1 MKLRRFA
8 AAAAACIVACL
19 PVGPAGAAGPAAA
32 TPAPAATGSPAP
44 AGSPSPAAA
53 VDATATTH
61 HTVTVGG
68 RPIAY
73 TARAGTIAL
82 HDANGDETAR
92 MFSVAYTAD
101 GADPGSRPVTFV
113 WNGGPGSSTMWLHMG
128 SFAPL
133 RVAVPSDGT
142 APAPGTR
149 LGPNAESLIDTTDLV
164 FIDAVGTGYSRITG
178 KGTPKMF
185 YGVDEDA
192 QAFAT
197 FVRDWATENDRW
209 GSPKF
214 LFGESYGTLRAAIT
228 VDRLQRSGMAING
241 VVLLSSALDF
251 NALDSGQG
259 PGEDQQF
266 INVLPTEAAVAWYHH
281 RVAGNPPDLA
291 RFVDEVRG
299 FASGPY
305 ADALMRGDG
314 LDAATRRAIVAK
326 LHVYTGLDEAYI
338 ERANLRIDPSR
349 FEHALNGRAGIATG
363 RLDGRYQGPELD
375 RTGDTTAYDPT
386 SDDALTGAFNAA
398 FNRYVRDDLNYRS
411 DRPYLPT
418 NYPVVGRHFNYRRTN
433 TIVAPN
439 GARDLRAALTKNPY
453 LRVFSANGYFDLATP
468 FYGTEYTLNHLGLD
482 PSLRSH
488 VEYGFYPSGHMI
500 YLNDD
505 ARRALKS
512 DLVRFYREASGR

>member
-8 AAAAACIVACL
+8 AVAAAWLVACL
-19 PVGPAGAAGPAAA
+19 PIAPVRAAGPAAA
-32 TPAPAATGSPAP
+32 TPAPAATASPAP
-44 AGSPSPAAA
+44 AATAA
-53 VDATATTH
+53 DATATTH
-61 HTVTVGG
+61 RTVTVGG
-68 RPIAY
+68 RAIAY
-73 TARAGTIAL
+73 TAKAGMIAL

-92 MFSVAYTAD
+92 VFSVAYTAD
-101 GADPGSRPVTFV
+101 GADARTRPVTFV

-128 SFAPL
+128 SYAPL
-133 RVAVPSDGT
+133 RVAVPSDAT
-142 APAPGTR
+142 APAPGTA
-149 LGPNAESLIDTTDLV
+149 LAPNAESLIDTTDLV

-185 YGVDEDA
+185 YGIDEDA
-192 QAFAT
+192 QAFAA
-197 FVRDWATENDRW
+197 FIRDWVTENDRW

-214 LFGESYGTLRAAIT
+214 LFGESYGTMRAAVT
-228 VDRLQRSGMAING
+228 VNRLQRDGMAING
-241 VVLLSSALDF
+241 VVLLSAVLDY

-266 INVLPTEAAVAWYHH
+266 VSFLPTEAAVAWYHH
-281 RVAGNPPDLA
+281 RVAGNPPDLG

-305 ADALMRGDG
+305 AEALMRGDG
-314 LDAATRRAIVAK
+314 LDAATRRAIAAK
-326 LHVYTGLDEAYI
+326 LHAYTGLDEAYI

-349 FEHALNGRAGIATG
+349 FEHALSGRAGIATG

-375 RTGDTTAYDPT
+375 RTADTTAYDPT

-398 FNRYVRDDLNYRS
+398 FNHYVRDDLNYRS

-418 NYPVVGRHFNYRRTN
+418 NYRVVGRHFNYRRTN
-433 TIVAPN
+433 TILAPN
-439 GARDLRAALTKNPY
+439 GAGDLREALTKNPY

-488 VEYGFYPSGHMI
+488 VEYGFYPSGHMV
-500 YLNDD
+500 YLNDE

-512 DLVRFYREASGR
+512 DLVRFYREATER